1 MSANTESIV
10 EAINKIR
17 QVPIYTDWETPP
29 EEIEVHPNKGLPVEQ
44 LNLVQLKYGLA
55 FSRSF
60 RDFFKAFNG
69 MYFFKYATCRIY
81 DLATAVEDSI
91 DFETIDKKLL
101 VLGYFY
107 DDQILMDCSSEENL
121 MFYSLEGLE
130 EPNPFDLSFEQFIRK
145 CIEKRFE
152 IFWADY
158 VMNPID

>member
-1 MSANTESIV
+1 MNVNTDNIV
-10 EAINKIR
+10 EAINTIR
-17 QVPIYTDWETPP
+17 QVPIYTNWGPLTQ
-29 EEIEVHPNKGLPVEQ
+29 EIEVHPNDGLPMEQ
-44 LNLVQLKYGLA
+44 IISIQSKYDLV

-60 RDFFKAFNG
+60 MDFFEAFNG
-69 MYFFKYATCRIY
+69 MYFFKYANCRIY

-91 DFETIDKKLL
+91 DFETMDKKLL

-158 VMNPID
+158 VLSSLD

>member
-1 MSANTESIV
+1 MNVNTENIV
-10 EAINKIR
+10 EAINTIR
-17 QVPIYTDWETPP
+17 QVPIYTNWGPLTQ
-29 EEIEVHPNKGLPVEQ
+29 EIEVHPNDGLPMEQ
-44 LNLVQLKYGLA
+44 IISIQSKYDLV

-69 MYFFKYATCRIY
+69 MYFFKYANCRIY

-91 DFETIDKKLL
+91 DFETMDKKLL

-130 EPNPFDLSFEQFIRK
+130 KPNPFDLSFEQFIRK

-158 VMNPID
+158 VLSSLD